1 MGYAAR
7 VKAVLTAL
15 AVTLLPWQ
23 SHAKSAPDRL
33 LYFTLSAGFKHDVL
47 PLSHD
52 VVRGLGE
59 TSGAFSLKVS
69 EDVGVFSP
77 EMLRRYT
84 AVMFYTTGELPM
96 NGEQKAAFLDFVR
109 SGHGF
114 IGVHSATDTFYLWPE
129 YLKLIGGYFNDHPWR
144 ETVTLEVAD
153 PASPLVSFLGRS
165 PQFDDEIYQ
174 ISDFDWRHSHV
185 LLRLAPSSVDLTRAG
200 VRRRFYGWPLA
211 WTRSYGRGRVFY
223 TALGHDDAVWRDPRY
238 QRLLL
243 NGILWSLRQPP

>member
-59 TSGAFSLKVS
+59 TSGAFSLTVS

-174 ISDFDWRHSHV
+174 ISDFDWRH
-185 LLRLAPSSVDLTRAG
+185 
-200 VRRRFYGWPLA
+200 
-211 WTRSYGRGRVFY
+211 
-223 TALGHDDAVWRDPRY
+223 
-238 QRLLL
+238 
-243 NGILWSLRQPP
+243 